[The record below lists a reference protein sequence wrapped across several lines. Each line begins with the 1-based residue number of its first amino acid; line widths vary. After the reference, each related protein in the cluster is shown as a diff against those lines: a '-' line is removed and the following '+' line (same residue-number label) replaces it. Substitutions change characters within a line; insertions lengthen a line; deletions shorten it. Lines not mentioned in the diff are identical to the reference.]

1 MLHRYLEIASTPSVK
16 EARRRYGSAMQYA
29 RIDGTQGTESGPVT
43 YDRLSEREAAFI
55 AERDGFYI
63 GTVSE
68 TGWPYVQFRGGPPGF
83 ARVLDEE
90 TLGWADFRGNQ
101 QFVSVGNASTGD
113 GRAALILV
121 DYPNR
126 RRLKLFGHLSFTDA
140 TAAPDLLARL
150 SVPGY
155 PAKVDRAAVLRLV
168 GFDWNCP
175 QHIPRRLT
183 LDELGDALAPL
194 RARMA
199 ALEEENRA
207 LRQRLGDAA

>member
-1 MLHRYLEIASTPSVK
+1 MTNRYHETAFTPAVRRLQERAGSRDGYASRAGASGAD
-16 EARRRYGSAMQYA
+16 AR
-29 RIDGTQGTESGPVT
+29 
-43 YDRLSEREAAFI
+43 DRLTAREAQFI
-55 AERDGFYI
+55 AERDGFFLA
-63 GTVSE
+63 TVSE

-83 ARVLDEE
+83 ARVLDER
-90 TLGWADFRGNQ
+90 TLAWADFRGNQ
-101 QFVSVGNASTGD
+101 QFVSVGNASAGD

-121 DYPNR
+121 DYPGR

-140 TAAPDLLARL
+140 ADASPDLAARL

-155 PAKVDRAAVLRLV
+155 RAKVDRAAVLRLE

-175 QHIPRRLT
+175 QHIPQRFT

-199 ALEEENRA
+199 ALEGENRA
-207 LRQRLGDAA
+207 LKERLGES

>member
-1 MLHRYLEIASTPSVK
+1 VTNRHHETAFTPAVRRLQERAGSRAAYA
-16 EARRRYGSAMQYA
+16 EAGA
-29 RIDGTQGTESGPVT
+29 RGGAN
-43 YDRLSEREAAFI
+43 DRFGAREAQFI
-55 AERDGFYI
+55 AERDGFYLA
-63 GTVSE
+63 TLSE

-83 ARVLDEE
+83 ARVLDEQ

-101 QFVSVGNASTGD
+101 QFVSAGNASAGE

-126 RRLKLFGHLSFTDA
+126 RRLKLFGHLSFADMADA
-140 TAAPDLLARL
+140 PADLAARL
-150 SVPGY
+150 PVPGY
-155 PAKVDRAAVLRLV
+155 RAKADRAAVLRLV

-175 QHIPRRLT
+175 QHIPRRFT

-207 LRQRLGDAA
+207 LRRRLDGG

>member
-1 MLHRYLEIASTPSVK
+1 VTTNRYHETAFTPAVRRLQERAGSR
-16 EARRRYGSAMQYA
+16 EGYAARGAAPGGDA
-29 RIDGTQGTESGPVT
+29 R
-43 YDRLSEREAAFI
+43 DRFTAREGQFI
-55 AERDGFYI
+55 AERDGFYLA
-63 GTVSE
+63 TVSE

-83 ARVLDEE
+83 ARVLDER

-101 QFVSVGNASTGD
+101 QFVSAGNASAGD

-140 TAAPDLLARL
+140 VEAPDLAARL
-150 SVPGY
+150 VVPGY
-155 PAKVDRAAVLRLV
+155 RAKVDRAAVLRLE

-175 QHIPRRLT
+175 QHIPQRFT
-183 LDELGDALAPL
+183 VDELGDALAPL

-199 ALEEENRA
+199 ALEEQNRA
-207 LRQRLGDAA
+207 LKRRLGEA

>member
-1 MLHRYLEIASTPSVK
+1 MTNRYHETAFTPAVRRLQERAGSREAYARAEAQGGDTNDRFTAR
-16 EARRRYGSAMQYA
+16 EAR
-29 RIDGTQGTESGPVT
+29 
-43 YDRLSEREAAFI
+43 FI
-55 AERDGFYI
+55 SERDGFYLA
-63 GTVSE
+63 TVSE
-68 TGWPYVQFRGGPPGF
+68 TGWPYVQFRGGPQGF

-101 QFVSVGNASTGD
+101 QFVSAGNASAGD

-140 TAAPDLLARL
+140 ADAPDLAARL
-150 SVPGY
+150 LVPGY
-155 PAKVDRAAVLRLV
+155 HAKVDRAAVLRV
-168 GFDWNCP
+168 AGFDWNCP
-175 QHIPRRLT
+175 QHIPQRFT
-183 LDELGDALAPL
+183 VDELGDALAPL

-207 LRQRLGDAA
+207 LRRRLGEA

>member
-1 MLHRYLEIASTPSVK
+1 M
-16 EARRRYGSAMQYA
+16 
-29 RIDGTQGTESGPVT
+29 
-43 YDRLSEREAAFI
+43 
-55 AERDGFYI
+55 
-63 GTVSE
+63 
-68 TGWPYVQFRGGPPGF
+68 
-83 ARVLDEE
+83 
-90 TLGWADFRGNQ
+90 
-101 QFVSVGNASTGD
+101 
-113 GRAALILV
+113 

-140 TAAPDLLARL
+140 ADAPDLAGRL

-155 PAKVDRAAVLRLV
+155 RAKVDRAALLRLA

-175 QHIPRRLT
+175 QHIPQRFT

-207 LRQRLGDAA
+207 LKEAAGQGPVERVREELFARRSAQSP

>member
-1 MLHRYLEIASTPSVK
+1 VTNRYHETAFTPAVRRLQERAGSRDGYAQRASAPGGD
-16 EARRRYGSAMQYA
+16 AR
-29 RIDGTQGTESGPVT
+29 
-43 YDRLSEREAAFI
+43 DRFTAREAQFI
-55 AERDGFYI
+55 AERDGFFLA
-63 GTVSE
+63 TVSE

-83 ARVLDEE
+83 ARVLDER

-101 QFVSVGNASTGD
+101 QFVSAGNAAAGD

-140 TAAPDLLARL
+140 AEAPDLAGRL

-155 PAKVDRAAVLRLV
+155 RARVDRAAVLRLE

-175 QHIPRRLT
+175 QHIPQRFT

-199 ALEEENRA
+199 ALEEENGA
-207 LRQRLGDAA
+207 LKRRLGEA

>member
-1 MLHRYLEIASTPSVK
+1 MTNRFHETAFTPAV
-16 EARRRYGSAMQYA
+16 RRLQERAGS
-29 RIDGTQGTESGPVT
+29 
-43 YDRLSEREAAFI
+43 REAYADAGGRRPPNDRFGAREAQFI
-55 AERDGFYI
+55 AERDGFFLS
-63 GTVSE
+63 TVSE

-83 ARVLDEE
+83 ARTLDEE

-101 QFVSVGNASTGD
+101 QFVSAGNASAGD

-140 TAAPDLLARL
+140 EEAPDLAARL
-150 SVPGY
+150 LVPGY
-155 PAKVDRAAVLRLV
+155 RAKVDRAAVLRLT

-175 QHIPRRLT
+175 QHIPQRFT
-183 LDELGDALAPL
+183 ADELGDALEPL

-207 LRQRLGDAA
+207 LKERLGRG